1 MQKMDEKKVLGGIK
15 NGKHTERRIFNPGKS
30 DGTASLFYGFR
41 SSGNYLFGNFDAGL
55 YDADFIKWLRAMND
69 PMPSLRGMVVEYGVG
84 VETVYYEERKR
95 RSGKSKQNLDS
106 LLSVATKNLVNY
118 SVVIPRMCEILAI
131 VLMFSSFAAEIV
143 LLVLKMA
150 FGFNISVG
158 IGTGFVIL
166 TFLIGVLIFV
176 LGLLAE
182 YLNILNQRMLNRPLV
197 IEKER
202 INFDK
207 DNNK

>member
-1 MQKMDEKKVLGGIK
+1 M
-15 NGKHTERRIFNPGKS
+15 
-30 DGTASLFYGFR
+30 
-41 SSGNYLFGNFDAGL
+41 YLL
-55 YDADFIKWLRAMND
+55 
-69 PMPSLRGMVVEYGVG
+69 
-84 VETVYYEERKR
+84 
-95 RSGKSKQNLDS
+95 
-106 LLSVATKNLVNY
+106 
-118 SVVIPRMCEILAI
+118 
-131 VLMFSSFAAEIV
+131 

>member
-1 MQKMDEKKVLGGIK
+1 MSVIS
-15 NGKHTERRIFNPGKS
+15 R
-30 DGTASLFYGFR
+30 
-41 SSGNYLFGNFDAGL
+41 
-55 YDADFIKWLRAMND
+55 
-69 PMPSLRGMVVEYGVG
+69 
-84 VETVYYEERKR
+84 
-95 RSGKSKQNLDS
+95 GKSKQNLDS